1 MCNFNRWIFETLRV
15 CIWNMHLGNIYAY
28 NMRIRSIPKRFF
40 RMFQDFHH
48 WWNYVFW
55 RNVFS
60 KRFAPLSFFFNP
72 LYSKY
77 IFGMRW
83 IEWCIWLL
91 TNRSWRY
98 LQIWCFRR
106 GSHCEIFQSVCNARK
121 RLCLL
126 GQTLTGYALKCT
138 LYPNICNK
146 TPENYTQIYAVRKLV
161 PNCAYLSR
169 TEIRLTRLTIV
180 C

>member
-1 MCNFNRWIFETLRV
+1 MHMEYALR
-15 CIWNMHLGNIYAY
+15 NIYAY
-28 NMRIRSIPKRFF
+28 NMRIRSTPKRIF
-40 RMFQDFHH
+40 RMSQDFHH
-48 WWNYVFW
+48 WWNYFFLTEGVFEEV
-55 RNVFS
+55 RT
-60 KRFAPLSFFFNP
+60 AILFFQSVIFF
-72 LYSKY
+72 Y

-106 GSHCEIFQSVCNARK
+106 GSHCEIFQSVCNARN
-121 RLCLL
+121 RLCLF
-126 GQTLTGYALKCT
+126 GHDLTGYALKCT

-161 PNCAYLSR
+161 PKCAYLSR
-169 TEIRLTRLTIV
+169 TEIRLTRVTIV